1 MRDGT
6 TPVSTRI
13 DALPKRERAPMQPP
27 TLDGLLVLDKPP
39 GITSRAAVDR
49 ALGWFPR
56 GTRVGHTGTLDP
68 LATGV
73 LVLCVGS
80 ATRLGE
86 YVQDM
91 TKVYRTGLLLG
102 ARSDTDD
109 ADGVHT
115 VCEVERPPSRA
126 DILAALLAFLGEI
139 DQVPPAYS
147 AAKVSG
153 RRAYDLARQGKE
165 VSLRPRKVLVKRI
178 DVLDFSYPRL
188 DLEIECGKGTYIRSL
203 ARDLGDRLG
212 CGALVQSLRRLR
224 VGPFTADGGISPDA
238 DRETALA
245 KLLPNSAAVAE
256 LPAVTLSD
264 SQATRLVQGQR
275 IPWAPAGAVGNEV
288 AVFDSRKELVAV
300 AAWDA
305 GRRELRPVKVLTRK
319 EGP

>member
-1 MRDGT
+1 MGAVLM
-6 TPVSTRI
+6 PAS
-13 DALPKRERAPMQPP
+13 PN
-27 TLDGLLVLDKPP
+27 GLLVLDKPP
-39 GITSRAAVDR
+39 GISSRAAVDQ
-49 ALGWFPR
+49 ALRWFPR
-56 GTRVGHTGTLDP
+56 GTRLGHTGTLDP

-86 YVQDM
+86 YVQGM
-91 TKVYRTGLLLG
+91 TKVYRAGLLLG

-115 VCEVERPPSRA
+115 ISAVDRPPTREQ
-126 DILAALLAFLGEI
+126 ILDAMPTFLGEI

-147 AAKVSG
+147 AAKVTG
-153 RRAYDLARQGKE
+153 RRAYALARKGHA
-165 VSLRPRKVLVKRI
+165 VSLQPRKVRVKRI
-178 DVLDFSYPRL
+178 DLLAFDYPRL

-224 VGPFTADGGISPDA
+224 VGPFTADEAVPPQA

-245 KLLPNSAAVAE
+245 KMRPVAEAVAG
-256 LPAVTLSD
+256 LPAVSLSD
-264 SQATRLVQGQR
+264 ADAKRFALGQA
-275 IPWAPAGAVGNEV
+275 IPWRTPAETEV
-288 AVFDSRKELVAV
+288 AVFDPKKELLAV
-300 AAWDA
+300 ARWDA
-305 GRRELRPVKVLTRK
+305 GRRELRPVKVLSQK